1 MTEPTSAAEVLELLD
16 RSGRTLAVAE
26 SLTGGMLAAAIVE
39 VPGASSAFRG
49 GIVAYA
55 TELKSALLEVDPAL
69 LAARG
74 PVDPDVASQMAAGVR
89 ARMGAD
95 VGVSTTGVAGPD
107 PQDGRAPGTVYV
119 AVDVAGGPSRVLALV
134 LPGDRGDV
142 RAATVRTALDLL
154 GECLVGSWEQ
164 G

>member
-1 MTEPTSAAEVLELLD
+1 MTDSTSAARVLELLN
-16 RSGRTLAVAE
+16 RAGRTLAVAE

-55 TELKSALLEVDPAL
+55 TELKSALLDVDPAL

-74 PVDPDVASQMAAGVR
+74 PVDPEVASQMAAGVR
-89 ARMGAD
+89 RRMGAD
-95 VGVSTTGVAGPD
+95 VGASTTGVAGPD
-107 PQDGRAPGTVYV
+107 PQDGQAPGTVYV
-119 AVDVAGGPSRVLALV
+119 AVDVLGGPSRVVALV

-142 RAATVRTALDLL
+142 RSATVRAALDLL
-154 GECLVGSWEQ
+154 GESLVGAREQ